1 MRWGGNQAKRSPTR
15 DNHSGSKI
23 IPLEEKQ
30 GISICK
36 AELLTIESSM
46 RSQRTEQAR
55 IQQSAGYSNKVQ
67 VLPLSRRNP
76 IVEKILYHSKSIKKK
91 KKKRE
96 QYILFDTVL
105 LDTVYWCPL
114 SFLAIAKSFYL
125 ILNLWY
131 KVYRVFLYGHG
142 TPHHLTRP

>member
-36 AELLTIESSM
+36 AELFYLE
-46 RSQRTEQAR
+46 TEQAR

-76 IVEKILYHSKSIKKK
+76 IVEKILYHSKSIKRKE
-91 KKKRE
+91 KKRE
-96 QYILFDTVL
+96 RYTLFDTVL
-105 LDTVYWCPL
+105 LNTVYFCPL
-114 SFLAIAKSFYL
+114 SFFSGIKITSFD
-125 ILNLWY
+125 
-131 KVYRVFLYGHG
+131 H
-142 TPHHLTRP
+142 